1 MRVTSQMIMDRTIFN
16 LSRNVSRLMVIES
29 QLSTGRRI
37 NTPSDDPIGTQ
48 HALNYRT
55 RLTEI
60 SQYISNINS
69 GNRTMATYEN
79 SLADLN
85 NYFLSAKQV
94 ALSMASD
101 NNTGEAGAWLAS
113 ANEVRSI
120 LDQVIQL
127 ANTNQDGKYLYSGH
141 LTRSASFLISS
152 NGAEYQGD
160 LGVIDLEIDSG
171 SRVQKNFIGQN
182 IFLKQFMTLGEDT
195 DFKIGIDLNTV
206 LSDLNMGSGIDLG
219 PGTFEVLDN
228 NLNNPAIVIDLNNPI
243 PPTTIDDVVTN
254 INNQL
259 TAAGSALQVAVSES
273 GASLKWLPSQP
284 PTNSI
289 SSNTPLVNLN
299 GGTGIYNSPPEV
311 LVHNADDSISFSI
324 NLSGAGTVG
333 DVITAMQA
341 EFDARLGAG
350 VVVVGYNVDGNG
362 LSITDTS
369 GVPLGL
375 EIGNVTPEAT
385 TADDLGIV
393 GTLDPSLSGN
403 DLKPRQDFSISD
415 IGAQTTAADLGLAAD
430 INNEYIGSSLNPQ
443 VTINSPL
450 SLLNSKSGF
459 NLGQIRISQGSSTAL
474 IDLTGANT
482 VGDVLDAINA
492 SGLEI
497 SASIN
502 ASMTGIQVTTTVADK
517 TLIIE
522 NEGVNRSANDL
533 GIAGSPDM
541 IGSMMLLVKALE
553 NEDQELVGRLIENMD
568 LSMKELISSRALV
581 GARMA
586 GLNTTL
592 NRLEATNVSLT
603 KVLSETEDADI
614 IYLISELA
622 KQENLY
628 KAALLASSKTMQMS
642 LVDFIR

>member
-1 MRVTSQMIMDRTIFN
+1 MRVTTQMIMDRSIFN
-16 LSRNVSRLMVIES
+16 LSRNVSRLMEIES

-37 NTPSDDPIGTQ
+37 NSPSDDPIGTQ

-60 SQYISNINS
+60 KQYIGNINS
-69 GNRTMATYEN
+69 GTRSMANYEN
-79 SLADLN
+79 GLADLN

-101 NNTGEAGAWLAS
+101 NNTGEDGAWLAS

-127 ANTNQDGKYLYSGH
+127 ANTNEDGKYIYSGH
-141 LTRSASFLISS
+141 LTRTAAFQISG

-160 LGVIDLEIDSG
+160 LGIIDLEIDSG
-171 SRVQKNFIGQN
+171 SRIQKNFIGQD

-195 DFKIGIDLNTV
+195 DWNIGIDLNSI
-206 LSDLNMGSGIDLG
+206 LADLNMGSGIDLV

-228 NLNNPAIVIDLNNPI
+228 NLGNPAIVIDLNNPI
-243 PPTTIDDVVTN
+243 PPTTIDDVVTS
-254 INNQL
+254 INDQL
-259 TAAGSALQVAVSES
+259 TAAGSGLQVAVSES
-273 GASLKWLPSQP
+273 GASLKWLPAP
-284 PTNSI
+284 PSINSI
-289 SSNTPLVNLN
+289 STDTPLANLN
-299 GGTGIYNSPPEV
+299 GGGGIFDNPAEI
-311 LVHNADDSISFSI
+311 LIHNADDSISFSI
-324 NLSGAGTVG
+324 DLSGSTTVG
-333 DVITAMQA
+333 DTITAMQA
-341 EFDARLGAG
+341 EFDARFGVG
-350 VVVVGYNVDGNG
+350 VVMVGFNADGNG
-362 LSITDTS
+362 LSIVDTS
-369 GVPLGL
+369 AIPLGL
-375 EIGNVTPEAT
+375 VVENSSDDIT
-385 TADDLGIV
+385 TAHDLGII
-393 GTLDPSLSGN
+393 GSIDPMLAGD
-403 DLKPRQDFSISD
+403 DLAPRQDFSISD

-430 INNEYIGSSLNPQ
+430 INTEYIGSSITPQ
-443 VTINSPL
+443 VTLNSPL
-450 SLLNSKSGF
+450 SLLNSQAGF
-459 NLGQIRISQGSSTAL
+459 DLGQIRISQGSSTAL
-474 IDLTGANT
+474 IDLSGAST
-482 VGDVLDAINA
+482 VGDVINAINA

-502 ASMTGIQVTTTVADK
+502 ASMTGIEVVSNVFDK

-522 NEGVNRSANDL
+522 NEGSSRAANEL

-553 NEDQELVGRLIENMD
+553 DQDQELVGRLIENMD
-568 LSMKELISSRALV
+568 LSMKELLSSRALV

-586 GLNTTL
+586 GLDTTL
-592 NRLEATNVSLT
+592 NRLESTSVSVT

-614 IYLISELA
+614 IYLVSELA

-628 KAALLASSKTMQMS
+628 QAALLASSKTMQMS